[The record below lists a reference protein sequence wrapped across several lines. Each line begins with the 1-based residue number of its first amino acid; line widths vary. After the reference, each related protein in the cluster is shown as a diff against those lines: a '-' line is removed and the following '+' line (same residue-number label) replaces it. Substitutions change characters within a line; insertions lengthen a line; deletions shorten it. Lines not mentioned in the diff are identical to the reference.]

1 MNFPE
6 SFLTRRNLFGILLLL
21 FFLSCPFQSYAG
33 DRWTGPTS
41 SLDPLWGAK
50 GSSIMTEAL
59 RQPSYQ
65 ERQRAREQ
73 ADYIEQL
80 ERQNRQLR
88 QNRSRSRSYLDD
100 DDDD

>member
-1 MNFPE
+1 MKFPA
-6 SFLTRRNLFGILLLL
+6 SFLTRRNPFGILLLL
-21 FFLSCPFQSYAG
+21 SVLSCPFQSYAG

-41 SLDPLWGAK
+41 SLDPLWGLK

-65 ERQRAREQ
+65 ERQRARDQ
-73 ADYIEQL
+73 ADYIESL

-88 QNRSRSRSYLDD
+88 ENRSRSRSYMDEED
-100 DDDD
+100 